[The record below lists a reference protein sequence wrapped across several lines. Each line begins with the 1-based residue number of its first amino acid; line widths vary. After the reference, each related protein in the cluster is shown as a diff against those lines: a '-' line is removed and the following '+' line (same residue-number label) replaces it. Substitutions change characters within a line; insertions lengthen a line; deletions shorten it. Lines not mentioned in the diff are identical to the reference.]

1 MQALLP
7 IGAAMLVCGVVGVRL
22 ARRGVLPVLAQSEA
36 AASAYALFM
45 ACLVMGGIGLM
56 AVQFL

>member
-1 MQALLP
+1 
-7 IGAAMLVCGVVGVRL
+7 MLVCGVVGVRL